1 MIDIIG
7 GWEQE
12 ATGLSLHGKQVE
24 VEIGKDTNGGGE
36 AGDTIL

>member
-24 VEIGKDTNGGGE
+24 VKTEEDTSGGGE

>member
-7 GWEQE
+7 GWEQDS
-12 ATGLSLHGKQVE
+12 TGLSLHGKQVGVKTGE
-24 VEIGKDTNGGGE
+24 ETNGGGK

>member
-24 VEIGKDTNGGGE
+24 DETGEDTNEGGE